1 MRTWKPLANGH
12 LNQGVPSSNRSN
24 EQSIASK
31 SPISPFLMALYPGDS
46 MNAAVRGEI
55 VRHETIEELDAF
67 LLRHRGDYASD
78 ASVLVVNGR
87 VHHRSCYT
95 FSRMEIPFS
104 VIPGAFVGFAISVP
118 FKLVEV
124 CESKDLFVRL
134 LFLLVVASLAAG
146 ALVGFVVGMLVAVPS
161 LAWLNSVNPK
171 FPYLSQYDD
180 YRTARDLI
188 AIASGV
194 IVAIGLTVF
203 TVTIARNKI
212 GFHEQSDGHQA
223 ADQPL

>member
-1 MRTWKPLANGH
+1 MLFCSAIGAITLPML
-12 LNQGVPSSNRSN
+12 VYSSLMVAYTIDPATRS
-24 EQSIASK
+24 
-31 SPISPFLMALYPGDS
+31 LGL
-46 MNAAVRGEI
+46 
-55 VRHETIEELDAF
+55 
-67 LLRHRGDYASD
+67 
-78 ASVLVVNGR
+78 
-87 VHHRSCYT
+87 
-95 FSRMEIPFS
+95 EIPFS